1 MEEMVLFVQ
10 DIWKCLGIIIQGTCS
25 SSFFLHVSYFFY
37 SYSPEIFYPKRTAKT
52 LYENLTKQCE
62 LFEIPF
68 LTACPATEDLN
79 SKYSLVVDALFGFS
93 FKAPVRK
100 EFTEIIDNM
109 LHMSTPCC
117 SIDIPSGTGINNLFL
132 LW

>member
-1 MEEMVLFVQ
+1 MEEMDLFVQ
-10 DIWKCLGIIIQGTCS
+10 DIWKCLGIIIQGTCTAVL
-25 SSFFLHVSYFFY
+25 LHVSYFFY

-68 LTACPATEDLN
+68 LTACPVTEDLN

-109 LHMSTPCC
+109 LHMCTPCC
-117 SIDIPSGTGINNLFL
+117 SIDIPSGTGIHLFL

>member
-1 MEEMVLFVQ
+1 MEEMDLFVQ
-10 DIWKCLGIIIQGTCS
+10 DIWKCLGIIIQGICS
-25 SSFFLHVSYFFY
+25 SSFFLHASYFFY
-37 SYSPEIFYPKRTAKT
+37 SYSPEIFYPKRPSKT

-117 SIDIPSGTGINNLFL
+117 SIDIPSGTRVHL
-132 LW
+132 LLLL

>member
-1 MEEMVLFVQ
+1 MEEMDLFVQ
-10 DIWKCLGIIIQGTCS
+10 DIWKCLGIIIQGTCTAV
-25 SSFFLHVSYFFY
+25 LLNVSYFFY

-68 LTACPATEDLN
+68 LTACPVTEDLN

-109 LHMSTPCC
+109 LHMCTPCC
-117 SIDIPSGTGINNLFL
+117 SIDIPSGTGIHFFL